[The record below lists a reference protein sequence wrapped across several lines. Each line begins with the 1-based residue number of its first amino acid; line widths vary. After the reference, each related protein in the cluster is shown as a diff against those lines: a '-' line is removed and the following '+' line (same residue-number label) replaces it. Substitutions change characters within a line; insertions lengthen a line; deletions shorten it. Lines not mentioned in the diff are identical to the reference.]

1 MTTMFKFKKSTSK
14 KPAVAASRAMVVE
27 SLEGRAMF
35 SVTYGSDILTGA
47 GPGGGPHLPVQTAPI
62 SVSKYSLPYVELAAK
77 AEPPPSP

>member
-1 MTTMFKFKKSTSK
+1 MFKFKKSTSK

-35 SVTYGSDILTGA
+35 SVTAVGTLTSPGF
-47 GPGGGPHLPVQTAPI
+47 GGGPHLPVQTAPV
-62 SVSKYSLPYVELAAK
+62 SVSKYSLPYIELSAK